1 MTRNRIRALM
11 AAATLAAASLSA
23 VPALANPAAEKC
35 AAGLSPEGK
44 LMHKTVA
51 PHVEADS
58 DIEKLMR
65 KHLRGLVMGGK
76 LKLKTAEANGM
87 AVGRCLTLL
96 KG

>member
-1 MTRNRIRALM
+1 MTRNTLSATM
-11 AAATLAAASLSA
+11 AAALTVVALSA
-23 VPALANPAAEKC
+23 APALTNPAANKC
-35 AAGLSPEGK
+35 VAALSPEGK
-44 LMHKTVA
+44 LMHQTVA
-51 PHVEADS
+51 PHVQADS

>member
-1 MTRNRIRALM
+1 MPRTSFRAVT
-11 AAATLAAASLSA
+11 AAALAAASLSA
-23 VPALANPAAEKC
+23 APALANPAADKC
-35 AAGLSPEGK
+35 AAALSPEGK

-51 PHVEADS
+51 PHVKPDS

-65 KHLRGLVMGGK
+65 SHLRGLVMGGK
-76 LKLKTAEANGM
+76 LKLKTAEANGQ

>member
-1 MTRNRIRALM
+1 MTLTRLRAVM
-11 AAATLAAASLSA
+11 AATLAVASLSA
-23 VPALANPAAEKC
+23 APALANPAAEKC

-44 LMHKTVA
+44 LMHQTVA
-51 PHVEADS
+51 PHVKADS

-76 LKLKTAEANGM
+76 LQLKSAEANGQ
-87 AVGRCLTLL
+87 AVGRCLNML

>member
-1 MTRNRIRALM
+1 MPRNSLRATM
-11 AAATLAAASLSA
+11 AAALTVAALSA
-23 VPALANPAAEKC
+23 APALANPAADKC
-35 AAGLSPEGK
+35 AAALSPEGK

-51 PHVEADS
+51 PHVKPDS

-65 KHLRGLVMGGK
+65 SHLRGLVMGGK
-76 LKLKTAEANGM
+76 LKLKTAEANGQ

>member
-1 MTRNRIRALM
+1 MTRNTLRAML
-11 AAATLAAASLSA
+11 AAAVAVASLSA
-23 VPALANPAAEKC
+23 VPALANPAADKC

-44 LMHKTVA
+44 LMHQTVA
-51 PHVEADS
+51 PHVQADS

-76 LKLKTAEANGM
+76 LKLSAAEANGM
-87 AVGRCLTLL
+87 AVGRCLALL